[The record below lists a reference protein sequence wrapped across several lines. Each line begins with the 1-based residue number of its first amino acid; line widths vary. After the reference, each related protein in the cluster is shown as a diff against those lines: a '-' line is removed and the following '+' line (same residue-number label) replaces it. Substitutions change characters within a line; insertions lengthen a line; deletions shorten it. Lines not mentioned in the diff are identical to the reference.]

1 MNYLF
6 KTFAS
11 TLLISLFAG
20 CVNFEP
26 VQDTTRFYTMN
37 GPVRDATSDSQ
48 ASFTIADVQVVDYLD
63 NSQIVRRQSN
73 NEVAYLSGHRW
84 AGQIEDQIRQVAVLA
99 LEMREGSGYVS
110 TDAGIPADY
119 QVFLSVLQFELVR
132 DDAVSVVIEYSIL
145 DTESHQRI
153 ASGRVAR
160 SSEAQGDIGQR
171 IEVLQSTLANT
182 LQEAFKALK

>member
-1 MNYLF
+1 MNDLF
-6 KTFAS
+6 KITAS
-11 TLLISLFAG
+11 ILLISLFAG

-26 VQDTTRFYTMN
+26 VADTTRFYTMN
-37 GPVRDATSDSQ
+37 GPARDATTVTR

-63 NSQIVRRQSN
+63 NSQIVRRQSS
-73 NEVAYLSGHRW
+73 NEVTYLSGHRW
-84 AGQIEDQIRQVAVLA
+84 AGQIEDQIRQVAVQA

-160 SSEAQGDIGQR
+160 SSEAQGEIGQR
-171 IEVLQSTLANT
+171 IEILQATLASA
-182 LQEAFKALK
+182 LQEAFATLE